1 METVRAQIQE
11 DQIAE
16 LSGASEIARILQRK
30 LVGKYIPG
38 FFGIVGPKETSPVSP
53 AVAKVFL
60 LGFNNLLT
68 NKIKEVK
75 AFALRNLILQYGTG
89 TSEVN

>member
-1 METVRAQIQE
+1 MRAQIQE

-16 LSGASEIARILQRK
+16 LSGATEIARILQRK

-38 FFGIVGPKETSPVSP
+38 FFGIVGPKETSPISP
-53 AVAKVFL
+53 AMAKTFL
-60 LGFNNLLT
+60 LGLSNLLT
-68 NKIKEVK
+68 NKIKEKK
-75 AFALRNLILQYGTG
+75 AYVLRNLILQYGTG